1 MFKRLFAIFILLFC
15 TQQVFAKEIAIQITP
30 AHVYKTSNNGIKE
43 GDFIE
48 FVTVDDVA
56 NFKKGTTVIGLVT
69 EVVENGFGGRVAT
82 VYIEQFKLNKNK
94 NLKGIVYQKGNT
106 HPIFFEYFGNVDDS
120 SLGFSPIRGGEAFLR
135 PHKDIF
141 TLYLEVKEWK
151 NFY

>member
-15 TQQVFAKEIAIQITP
+15 TQQVFAKEIAVQITP

-69 EVVENGFGGRVAT
+69 EVVENGFGVLF
-82 VYIEQFKLNKNK
+82 VEI
-94 NLKGIVYQKGNT
+94 
-106 HPIFFEYFGNVDDS
+106 FEYLFVQCESN
-120 SLGFSPIRGGEAFLR
+120 LR
-135 PHKDIF
+135 NKYF
-141 TLYLEVKEWK
+141 
-151 NFY
+151 